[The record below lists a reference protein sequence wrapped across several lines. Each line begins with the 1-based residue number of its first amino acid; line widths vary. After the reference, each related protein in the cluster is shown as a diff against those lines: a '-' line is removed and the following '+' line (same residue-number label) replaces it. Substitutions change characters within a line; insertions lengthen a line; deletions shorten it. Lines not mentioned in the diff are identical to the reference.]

1 MQHSSSGNDDASL
14 SLVPTGKYM
23 VELSKF
29 FCKIN
34 WLLLSIYTLYYY
46 SIQVLDKYDSG
57 EKNKMRAAALIFTY
71 STTGKYRVFIKVI

>member
-14 SLVPTGKYM
+14 SLVPSGRYM

-34 WLLLSIYTLYYY
+34 WLLLSIYTKLL
-46 SIQVLDKYDSG
+46 SIQVLDKYNSG
-57 EKNKMRAAALIFTY
+57 EKNKMRATALIFTY
-71 STTGKYRVFIKVI
+71 STTGKYRAFIKVT

>member
-1 MQHSSSGNDDASL
+1 MKTQWRLLDYSTLVKKPRLSAMIMDHYRVQHSSSGNDDASL
-14 SLVPTGKYM
+14 SLVPTGRYM

-46 SIQVLDKYDSG
+46 
-57 EKNKMRAAALIFTY
+57 
-71 STTGKYRVFIKVI
+71 

>member
-1 MQHSSSGNDDASL
+1 MNDDASL
-14 SLVPTGKYM
+14 SLVPSGRYM

-46 SIQVLDKYDSG
+46 
-57 EKNKMRAAALIFTY
+57 
-71 STTGKYRVFIKVI
+71 

>member
-1 MQHSSSGNDDASL
+1 MNRKSKIGRFIEHKEKQNRKEKKQILSRPNDDASL
-14 SLVPTGKYM
+14 SLVPSGMYM

-46 SIQVLDKYDSG
+46 
-57 EKNKMRAAALIFTY
+57 
-71 STTGKYRVFIKVI
+71 